1 MWSFLQSYPS
11 FLFLARIIGW
21 TRRNCPPPRA
31 PQPMKM
37 KRDPTRLHDEY
48 ARWLRLFRMETGGDG
63 DKGQEDAHVEGCGPL
78 VCLCRLWLPN
88 QTEGLEMVVG
98 SFQPWLTL
106 HAPFSSP
113 TRCKIWPFGH
123 FLTCSICTLS
133 RVPCSPLE
141 QNYCWKVVQSHL
153 IAGWIILIK
162 KFKKKK
168 KKRERECSMWADWYG
183 YGGPWEGPNKFGA

>member
-21 TRRNCPPPRA
+21 TRRNCPPPPRPPTGENETWPHA
-31 PQPMKM
+31 PSWWICKVAEIVSNGDWRGWGQ
-37 KRDPTRLHDEY
+37 R
-48 ARWLRLFRMETGGDG
+48 TG
-63 DKGQEDAHVEGCGPL
+63 DAHVEGCGPL

-123 FLTCSICTLS
+123 SLTCSMCTLS

-153 IAGWIILIK
+153 IVGWIILI
-162 KFKKKK
+162 
-168 KKRERECSMWADWYG
+168 
-183 YGGPWEGPNKFGA
+183 